1 MCRWIYCLFLAIDAN
16 FQLELKSH
24 GIKDLEL
31 GTGLAYFVDTK
42 KFQQHLQNC
51 AHDEEVSLSPHW
63 SGMTLMNNLDRSRPV
78 GPSSMLSIKQ
88 IRGYRKIFLFLVL
101 AQLSATMAWFERMV
115 SSTSKK
121 ANSMLHIPPSRYC
134 MLI

>member
-16 FQLELKSH
+16 FRLKLKSR
-24 GIKDLEL
+24 GIKDPEL
-31 GTGLAYFVDTK
+31 GAGLAYFVDTK

-51 AHDEEVSLSPHW
+51 AHDEEVSLPPHW
-63 SGMTLMNNLDRSRPV
+63 SGMTLTNDLDRSRPV

-88 IRGYRKIFLFLVL
+88 TRGYRKIFLFLAL
-101 AQLSATMAWFERMV
+101 ARLSVAMAWFERMA

-121 ANSMLHIPPSRYC
+121 ANGMLHIHPPRYC